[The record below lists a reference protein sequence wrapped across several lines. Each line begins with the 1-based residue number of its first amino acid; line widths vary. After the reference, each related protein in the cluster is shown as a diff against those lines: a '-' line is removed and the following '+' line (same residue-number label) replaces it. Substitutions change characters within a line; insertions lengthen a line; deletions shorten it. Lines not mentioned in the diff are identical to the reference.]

1 MRVLGGLIL
10 WSLTEIGLFVVIGGA
25 IGLLLTLVIVLG
37 SAVLGVAVIRRQ
49 GMGAITGMRG
59 AGMRGAGMRG
69 GGVPLAKVGLTTLAG
84 VLLILPGFLT
94 DMVGLVLL
102 VPMVQLRVIA
112 ALAGRVQAGVR
123 YSGASDVVEGEA
135 VEVEAVRLD
144 GARKPSGWTREDGP
158 DRNAGEKG

>member
-25 IGLLLTLVIVLG
+25 IGLLATLAVVLG
-37 SAVLGVAVIRRQ
+37 SAVLGMAVIRRQ
-49 GMGAITGMRG
+49 GMGAIR
-59 AGMRGAGMRG
+59 GMRGAGMRG

-123 YSGASDVVEGEA
+123 YSGASDMVEGQA

-144 GARKPSGWTREDGP
+144 STRKPSGWTREDGP